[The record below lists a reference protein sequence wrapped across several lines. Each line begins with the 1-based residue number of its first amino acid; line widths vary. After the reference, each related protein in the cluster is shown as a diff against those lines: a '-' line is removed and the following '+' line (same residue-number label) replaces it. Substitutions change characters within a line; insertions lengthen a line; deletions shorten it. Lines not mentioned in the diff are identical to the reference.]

1 MGTGLDFLSYLGY
14 DMSVKIFTRLDD
26 PSDIARVSCVSHS
39 WRDFVIANGLAKQSC
54 LRTFPQLSRVDHV
67 VEPASMAESPVAVGS
82 SNIEWETLKKE
93 HRAYAFLG
101 RGFMSFPEKSIDIV
115 GWRVSYGNPVFPI
128 IVTYEL
134 EADFCVVTEF
144 RIKTFEAVLLW
155 QWGFYFAKSVRFR
168 MGHLNP
174 YYNDNLMD
182 ESCLDSLG
190 DKFVW
195 TYTSQEFSVVPEDL
209 LQSFK
214 LPEPVLCIG
223 GRLQIE
229 LRGDG
234 LFNFNGWA
242 PHFDVVGRPL
252 SPAFG
257 VKILGP
263 SGNFVLKALSYTQPL
278 TVHQETRRAAERC
291 PRWFINI

>member
-1 MGTGLDFLSYLGY
+1 MGTQLDFLSYLGY
-14 DMSVKIFTRLDD
+14 DMSVKIFTCLDD
-26 PSDIARVSCVSHS
+26 PSDIARVNCVSRS
-39 WRDFVIANGLAKQSC
+39 WRDFVIANGLAKHLC
-54 LRTFPQLSRVDHV
+54 WRTFPQLSRVDHV

-101 RGFMSFPEKSIDIV
+101 Q
-115 GWRVSYGNPVFPI
+115 
-128 IVTYEL
+128 
-134 EADFCVVTEF
+134 
-144 RIKTFEAVLLW
+144 AVLLW

-174 YYNDNLMD
+174 YYNDSLMD

-223 GRLQIE
+223 RLTLMSLDVHCLQHLE
-229 LRGDG
+229 LK
-234 LFNFNGWA
+234 
-242 PHFDVVGRPL
+242 
-252 SPAFG
+252 S
-257 VKILGP
+257 LGP
-263 SGNFVLKALSYTQPL
+263 
-278 TVHQETRRAAERC
+278 QEILC
-291 PRWFINI
+291 